1 MSNDAQPARI
11 SALPYDRRQ
20 FARRDVKSLA
30 YIDLGNDTGGIVL
43 NISEGGLAVHSAVAL
58 TPRDLPSIRFQLP
71 NSPDWVA
78 ARGNI
83 AWLDASR
90 KEAGVRFAAL
100 PDGARGYIR
109 DWIASPADDSLAG
122 AATFSGMQLTSIKL
136 GRVPSTHERAREAR
150 PQSEDSREIE
160 RSREIEPVD
169 RKLRLHFATRDSAS
183 VRSTRTG
190 RAVWWALIVAVG
202 VLAILSFGFGWVAG
216 HGQPDHFSALLARIT
231 GRTVAHAENAPE
243 GASTIARAAASANA
257 APQSASGVSPGSS
270 ASLQPHATF
279 TARAYVPVAAENAG
293 GQVLDLQMGKLAH
306 RVDPGYPE
314 EALSQHIEGAVQL
327 RATISAEGQV
337 DSVSVVSGD
346 STLASAAADA
356 VRQWRYAPTL
366 LNGNP
371 VPIEQA
377 ITVTFS
383 IPKAN

>member
-78 ARGNI
+78 AGGDI

-90 KEAGVRFAAL
+90 KEAGVRFATL

-122 AATFSGMQLTSIKL
+122 PGTFSGMQLTSLKI
-136 GRVPSTHERAREAR
+136 GRISCTQERARE
-150 PQSEDSREIE
+150 SRSQREVSPEIE

-183 VRSTRTG
+183 ARSSRAG
-190 RAVWWALIVAVG
+190 RGVWWALVVAVG
-202 VLAILSFGFGWVAG
+202 VLAILSFGFGWIAG
-216 HGQPDHFSALLARIT
+216 HGQSNEVSAVLARIT
-231 GRTVAHAENAPE
+231 GRTVAHAENAPDVSAAAPHA
-243 GASTIARAAASANA
+243 ASTNAAS
-257 APQSASGVSPGSS
+257 QSAPGVSPDSS
-270 ASLQPHATF
+270 VSLQPRATF
-279 TARAYVPVAAENAG
+279 TARAYVPVAAENAD

-314 EALSQHIEGAVQL
+314 EALSQNVEGAVQL
-327 RATISAEGQV
+327 RATISAEGKV

-346 STLASAAADA
+346 PTLASAAADA

-366 LNGNP
+366 LDGNP
-371 VPIEQA
+371 VPIEQV

-383 IPKAN
+383 LPKAN